1 MRVAFLDLDHT
12 LLAAD
17 SNQLWMAHL
26 RSEQLISDEQ
36 SFVHDQFLRDYAQ
49 GALDFAALQ
58 AFRIGLDASLAPDT
72 LSALRAEFERETL
85 IPAIAP
91 LAPRLLAELAQ
102 RGLTTVLV
110 SATRSP
116 LVDPVVQA
124 LGVAHAITSCFGQ
137 DKVQHVQAWL
147 QGLGSSLNE
156 LHESWFFSDSH
167 NDLPLLDVVMHPVAV
182 DADVRL
188 QQVATERAWPMMSLR
203 SEVFQGDLLLPRSA
217 ALGLKT
223 GQSI

>member
-26 RSEQLISDEQ
+26 RAEHLISEEQ

-72 LSALRAEFERETL
+72 LSAVRAEFERETL

-124 LGVAHAITSCFGQ
+124 LGVDHAITSCFGR

-147 QGLGSSLNE
+147 QGLGSSLND
-156 LHESWFFSDSH
+156 LQESWFFSDSH
-167 NDLPLLDVVMHPVAV
+167 NDLPLLDVVMQPVAV
-182 DADVRL
+182 DADARL
-188 QQVATERAWPMMSLR
+188 QQVAIDRAWPMMSLR
-203 SEVFQGDLLLPRSA
+203 SEVFQGDFLLPRAA

>member
-26 RSEQLISDEQ
+26 RAEQLISEEQ
-36 SFVHDQFLRDYAQ
+36 SFVHDQFLCDYAR

-58 AFRIGLDASLAPDT
+58 AFRIGLDASLAPDI
-72 LSALRAEFERETL
+72 LSAVRAEFERKIL

-116 LVDPVVQA
+116 LVDPVVQV
-124 LGVAHAITSCFGQ
+124 LGVDHAITSCFGQ

-147 QGLGSSLNE
+147 LSLGSSLAD

-188 QQVATERAWPMMSLR
+188 QQVATDRAWPRISLR
-203 SEVFQGDLLLPRSA
+203 SDVAQGDVLLPGAA
-217 ALGLKT
+217 ALGLKN
-223 GQSI
+223 GQGS

>member
-17 SNQLWMAHL
+17 SNQLWMAFL
-26 RSEQLISDEQ
+26 QSEQLISEEQ
-36 SFVHDQFLRDYAQ
+36 SFVHDQFLRDYAR
-49 GALDFAALQ
+49 GALNFPALQ
-58 AFRIGLDASLAPDT
+58 AFRIGLDASIDAST
-72 LSALRAEFERETL
+72 LQSVRAVFEREIL

-102 RGLTTVLV
+102 RSLTTVLV

-116 LVDPVVQA
+116 LVDPIAQA
-124 LGVAHAITSCFGQ
+124 LGVGHAITSCFGH
-137 DKVQHVQAWL
+137 DKVLHVQAWL
-147 QGLGSSLNE
+147 KSWGSSLTD

-182 DADVRL
+182 DADARL
-188 QQVATERAWPMMSLR
+188 QQVAIDRAWPMMSLR
-203 SEVFQGDLLLPRSA
+203 GEVLQAVF
-217 ALGLKT
+217 
-223 GQSI
+223 

>member
-17 SNQLWMAHL
+17 SNQLWMTYL
-26 RSEQLISDEQ
+26 RSEQLISEEQ
-36 SFVHDQFLRDYAQ
+36 SFVHDQFLQDYAQ

-58 AFRIGLDASLAPDT
+58 AFRIGLDASLAPDI
-72 LSALRAEFERETL
+72 LSAVRVEFERKTL

-124 LGVAHAITSCFGQ
+124 LGVDHAITSCFGR

-147 QGLGSSLNE
+147 QSLGSSLND

-182 DADVRL
+182 DADDRL
-188 QQVATERAWPMMSLR
+188 QQVAIERAWPMMSLR
-203 SEVFQGDLLLPRSA
+203 SDVYQGDLLLPRAA
-217 ALGLKT
+217 ALGFKT
-223 GQSI
+223 GQCT